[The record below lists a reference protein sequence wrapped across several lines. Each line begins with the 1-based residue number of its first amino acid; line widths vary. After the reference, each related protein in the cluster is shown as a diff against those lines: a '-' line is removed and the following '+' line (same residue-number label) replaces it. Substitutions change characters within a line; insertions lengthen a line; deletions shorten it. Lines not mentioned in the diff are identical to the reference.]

1 MKEIGHI
8 VSFVGIFSTFN
19 ELKASVKVR
28 NVVMSF
34 LLEC

>member
-19 ELKASVKVR
+19 ESKCQSVR